1 VSLQALIRRARTL
14 EIIPHSHYQ
23 ALSAQLGARGW
34 RTQEPIAVP
43 VERPRALRQLAEL
56 LYGVPIDYPSLAR
69 ATGLDPSFVED
80 LLEAH
85 AAGT

>member
-1 VSLQALIRRARTL
+1 
-14 EIIPHSHYQ
+14 
-23 ALSAQLGARGW
+23 
-34 RTQEPIAVP
+34 VP

-56 LYGVPIDYPSLAR
+56 LYGQPIRYAQLAN
-69 ATGLDPSFVED
+69 ALGLDPAFVQA

>member
-1 VSLQALIRRARTL
+1 
-14 EIIPHSHYQ
+14 
-23 ALSAQLGARGW
+23 
-34 RTQEPIAVP
+34 

-56 LYGVPIDYPSLAR
+56 QYSRPIVTPRLADKL
-69 ATGLDPSFVED
+69 GLDPSFVQD

>member
-1 VSLQALIRRARTL
+1 
-14 EIIPHSHYQ
+14 
-23 ALSAQLGARGW
+23 
-34 RTQEPIAVP
+34 

-56 LYGVPIDYPSLAR
+56 LYGRPIETQQLADELS
-69 ATGLDPSFVED
+69 LDPAFVQE